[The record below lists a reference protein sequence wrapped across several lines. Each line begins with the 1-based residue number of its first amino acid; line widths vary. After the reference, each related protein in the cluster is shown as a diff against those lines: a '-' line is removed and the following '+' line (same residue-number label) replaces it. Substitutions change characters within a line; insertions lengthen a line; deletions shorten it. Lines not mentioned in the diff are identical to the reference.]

1 MLWLV
6 GVRGSVLT
14 HCRCRTS
21 RELWLVPQE
30 ITDILR
36 WLDKCRSLRNASK
49 CSRRPLV
56 PRIMEYDPGDSTVST
71 TGELILAGD
80 FNRASLK
87 INDKQS
93 VHVVIHFTMFFLRYR
108 SLRYY
113 PTCLFC
119 PCSYTFHHVFPG
131 IPLPTLLPDMPVWN
145 VYIQNVRIVHVRL
158 DTHLLM
164 SATLAYNK
172 CTCFNVTDQSVF
184 WSILLVC
191 TLSTYT
197 ITHMHLY
204 FNSLCL
210 LRCICDLFIHIK
222 LALLTQFPAW
232 YE

>member
-1 MLWLV
+1 MLCLV
-6 GVRGSVLT
+6 GVCGSVLT

-80 FNRASLK
+80 FNRAFLK

-93 VHVVIHFTMFFLRYR
+93 VRDFVHVVINFTMFFLGYR
-108 SLRYY
+108 TLRYY

-119 PCSYTFHHVFPG
+119 PCSFTFHHVFPG
-131 IPLPTLLPDMPVWN
+131 IPFPTHITRHACLKCIYPKCENSPCATWYSSTHVCYIGLL
-145 VYIQNVRIVHVRL
+145 
-158 DTHLLM
+158 
-164 SATLAYNK
+164 
-172 CTCFNVTDQSVF
+172 
-184 WSILLVC
+184 
-191 TLSTYT
+191 
-197 ITHMHLY
+197 
-204 FNSLCL
+204 
-210 LRCICDLFIHIK
+210 
-222 LALLTQFPAW
+222 
-232 YE
+232 